1 MYYRL
6 VLNIN
11 PPAKVSQVLGLEA
24 CAIMPSD
31 LQYFYQ
37 TLALLV
43 HLATQKGNLERQ
55 ASVRFHDYLSGRVL
69 AQH

>member
-1 MYYRL
+1 
-6 VLNIN
+6 
-11 PPAKVSQVLGLEA
+11 
-24 CAIMPSD
+24 MPSD